1 MIEKYLKDSITEPD
15 RKAMIDRISKL
26 NLIPARMLEAMRE
39 RDSIAH
45 AKKQRSLL
53 AKSYIK
59 SIKDTTGMED
69 VDSTDAMEELNKA
82 KSDEQQNDSVPSK
95 KQNIP
100 HPSNAVLPDQQNKK
114 VKK

>member
-1 MIEKYLKDSITEPD
+1 
-15 RKAMIDRISKL
+15 MIDKISKL
-26 NLIPARMLEAMRE
+26 NLIPARMIEAMRE

-45 AKKQRSLL
+45 AKKQKSQL

-69 VDSTDAMEELNKA
+69 VDSTDAMEELNKS
-82 KSDEQQNDSVPSK
+82 KSVEQKNDSLPSK
-95 KQNIP
+95 KQNITN
-100 HPSNAVLPDQQNKK
+100 PSANAVLPDQQKKK